1 MNWNILAKLC
11 KTESGKDPGKKKKRN
26 GVGIYNIDFY

>member
-11 KTESGKDPGKKKKRN
+11 KTESGKDPGKKKRN
-26 GVGIYNIDFY
+26 GMGIYNIDFY

>member
-11 KTESGKDPGKKKKRN
+11 KTESGKDPGKKKKEM
-26 GVGIYNIDFY
+26 GWVSTI